1 MYNEHDSMATLTDV
15 SFLANHDDD
24 HGNGALN
31 IHQSH
36 AVLTRVLFDSNTSGG
51 LQMDNSSPIL
61 SDVTFRN
68 NQRGL
73 SSESGD
79 PTLTN
84 VSVHR
89 D

>member
-36 AVLTRVLFDSNTSGG
+36 GAY
-51 LQMDNSSPIL
+51 QSSIR
-61 SDVTFRN
+61 FQHEWWIAN
-68 NQRGL
+68 GQ
-73 SSESGD
+73 
-79 PTLTN
+79 
-84 VSVHR
+84 
-89 D
+89 